1 MSHTVGP
8 APAGAPTVTLAAV
21 DPVPGAVAP
30 AVGAAARLR
39 RTAVVA
45 GVVARHL
52 LIHVSA
58 RSGPGR
64 PRAAR
69 RARRLRRVLE
79 DLGATAVKLGQIA
92 STRPDVLG
100 PEYLVELARLQD
112 AAPPEDPD
120 AIRAALTA
128 ELGRPPEAVFASFDP
143 EPLAAASIGQAHAAV
158 HHDGTPVVVKVRRP
172 GVVEQVAVD
181 LDVLDR
187 VARAAARVSRRARD
201 HDLVGLSRQFADT
214 LRAELDYTVEASNA
228 HRIATAF
235 TDRNDLRIPRVFP
248 DASTRRV
255 ITLERCTGIKPDD
268 LPALDAAGVDRHA
281 LAARC
286 ADVMCTMILDHG
298 FFHADPHAGNFFVQP
313 DGTIALIDFGMVGT
327 LGPDRRAALI
337 GVLTAVAAGDADRLA
352 DAALVLGM
360 AAGVVD
366 RRALLTDLD
375 ALVTTHLDRP
385 LGDLR
390 VGDLLLDV
398 MATMRRNH
406 LRLPVDLALLA
417 KTFVMSEGLA
427 ARLDPEFRMA
437 PAVLAHLAAPPAGP
451 PT

>member
-1 MSHTVGP
+1 MDA
-8 APAGAPTVTLAAV
+8 APRAGT
-21 DPVPGAVAP
+21 VAP
-30 AVGAAARLR
+30 PVGAGARLR
-39 RTAVVA
+39 RTLAVA
-45 GVVARHL
+45 GIVARHG
-52 LIHVSA
+52 LIHAS
-58 RSGPGR
+58 RRPGPA
-64 PRAAR
+64 PAAR
-69 RARRLRRVLE
+69 RARRLRHLLE

-100 PEYLVELARLQD
+100 PEYLAELARLQD
-112 AAPPEDPD
+112 AAPAEDPA
-120 AIRAALTA
+120 AIRAVITA

-158 HHDGTPVVVKVRRP
+158 HRDGTPVVVKVRRP
-172 GVVEQVAVD
+172 GVVAQVAVD

-187 VARAAARVSRRARD
+187 VARAAARVSRAART
-201 HDLVGLSRQFADT
+201 HDLVGLARQFADT
-214 LRAELDYTVEASNA
+214 LQAELDYEIEAANA
-228 HRIATAF
+228 RRIATAF
-235 TDRNDLRIPRVFP
+235 ADRADLRIPRVFA

-268 LPALDAAGVDRHA
+268 LPALDAAGVDRRA

-286 ADVMCTMILDHG
+286 ADVMLTMILEHG

-327 LGPDRRAALI
+327 LDPPRRVALI

-360 AAGVVD
+360 AAGAVD
-366 RRALLTDLD
+366 RD
-375 ALVTTHLDRP
+375 ALMADLGALVAVHLDRP

-398 MATMRRNH
+398 MGTMRRNH

-437 PAVLAHLAAPPAGP
+437 PAVLAHLAAPLPDPPPDPVP